1 MAAAVE
7 ALSFG
12 HLASPRRKSRGG
24 GVFFLSR
31 GRTAPEAPPARTEE
45 GTTTSKWPAEM
56 FESL

>member
-1 MAAAVE
+1 MAVVVE

-31 GRTAPEAPPARTEE
+31 GRMAPEVPPARTEE
-45 GTTTSKWPAEM
+45 GTTTSKWPAEK